1 MDSLNR
7 ALEQAERRMDSLKN
21 STRSTLENLQDELD
35 RLEGNTDAIEK
46 RRYEARKRDLERQL
60 KDAREA
66 GDGDAVSN
74 LQRALGL
81 NRRVFSKTRDQ
92 RKEKEREER
101 REQTKRTTQTKESQ
115 NRAPTK
121 VIRLEY
127 AGGAVDVNIRQSDQA
142 KLLRALKIAGGRA
155 I

>member
-7 ALEQAERRMDSLKN
+7 AVEQAERRMESLKN

-60 KDAREA
+60 KEARKA

-74 LQRALGL
+74 LERALSL
-81 NRRVFSKTRDQ
+81 NSRVFSKTKDQ

-101 REQTKRTTQTKESQ
+101 RKQTKRTTQTRESQ
-115 NRAPTK
+115 SSPTK

-127 AGGAVDVNIRQSDQA
+127 AGGAVDVNVRQSDEA